1 MAFLPSGLL
10 GLFSAI
16 GILGLTGCADLAR
29 LLLRD
34 STPAAS
40 PSAPTTEGISA
51 GISAVPGVIV
61 DGVSALESGG
71 WAAAAVVTALG
82 LMKASVKGWRAAE
95 KARKAKRL
103 GEIAEA
109 VKKANGT
116 KRAKA

>member
-16 GILGLTGCADLAR
+16 GILGLTGCAELAR

-34 STPAAS
+34 STPA